1 MAGGHL
7 RTGWLIIGLAAC
19 VALGGCATPTETA
32 SPTPPQASVQSPN
45 TTPASSASQTLIA
58 PPAPS
63 ASQEP
68 IATPAPSPTG
78 VPITTP
84 APGATPAPSG
94 TPWGPTASVGVVT
107 RYHVPVLM
115 YHRVKPASQIGR
127 TLRGLVVFPD
137 VFEAQMKALK
147 AHGWHTMTSA
157 QLASAMEAGRAIPRR
172 TFVITFD
179 DGARDGYLYAYPI
192 LKKYGFTATFFVII
206 RRVGRPGALTWT
218 MMRTM
223 VADGM
228 EIGNHTVDHVLRA
241 FRTPAKARAQVLA
254 AQAAIF
260 AHVGVLPVSF
270 AYPLG
275 RHPRNLYEAVMRAG
289 IEVAYTTVPW
299 TPETLR
305 TRFLL
310 PRIRM
315 FPSTTPSGLLG
326 ILEHYR

>member
-1 MAGGHL
+1 M
-7 RTGWLIIGLAAC
+7 
-19 VALGGCATPTETA
+19 
-32 SPTPPQASVQSPN
+32 
-45 TTPASSASQTLIA
+45 
-58 PPAPS
+58 
-63 ASQEP
+63 
-68 IATPAPSPTG
+68 
-78 VPITTP
+78 
-84 APGATPAPSG
+84 
-94 TPWGPTASVGVVT
+94 GPTATVPKVS

-127 TLRGLVVFPD
+127 TPRGLVVFPG
-137 VFEAQMKALK
+137 VFDAQMATLK
-147 AHGWHTMTSA
+147 AHGWHTITSA
-157 QLASAMEAGRAIPRR
+157 QLASAMASGRPVPPR

-179 DGARDGYLYAYPI
+179 DGARDGYRYAYPI

-206 RRVGRPGALTWT
+206 RRVGRPGALTWA
-218 MMRTM
+218 MMRTL

-241 FRTPAKARAQVLA
+241 FRTPAKARTEVQA

-260 AHVGVLPVSF
+260 AQVGVMPVSF

-275 RHPRNLYEAVMRAG
+275 RHPRNLYEAVMGAG

-310 PRIRM
+310 PRIRI

-326 ILEHYR
+326 IMEHYR